1 LLARA
6 VVLTINLAL
15 LGLTLWG
22 TIQQIETQKS
32 TNQVMAEVHQNIKK
46 AHALTVTTNHQLQP
60 LRETADTIEI
70 MNGKLDRTNQMLTHM
85 NHSLNRVT
93 ISEQKIVTGLDQLNQ
108 NTYIVMNQINHLQ
121 GANGRLVPPSSTVA
135 KQTKHEHDL
144 MKSLY
149 EMTGTSIQEIAKLNR
164 KFAWVGLLPL
174 P

>member
-1 LLARA
+1 MLARA
-6 VVLTINLAL
+6 VVLTINFVL

-32 TNQVMAEVHQNIKK
+32 TNKIMAEVHQNIKK
-46 AHALTVTTNHQLQP
+46 ARALTVTTNRQLQP
-60 LRETADTIEI
+60 LRETADTIET

-85 NHSLNRVT
+85 NQSLNRVT

-108 NTYIVMNQINHLQ
+108 NTYVVLNQINRLQ
-121 GANGRLVPPSSTVA
+121 GVNGQLIPPSSTVA
-135 KQTKHEHDL
+135 KQTQGEHEL
-144 MKSLY
+144 MTSLY
-149 EMTGTSIQEIAKLNR
+149 ELTGTSIQEIAKLNR